1 MLSALFITMSKPYH
15 TSVLPLEVA
24 TYMAPKPGGIYVD
37 ATFGG
42 GGHTR
47 VLLEKE
53 PTCTVI
59 GIDWDYH
66 ALDTNAPLIEEE
78 YGERF
83 IPMLGSFTHLTRHLK
98 KLKISTID
106 GIIADFG
113 TSQFQIQQLPGF
125 SFNIS
130 SPLDM
135 RMSPGHS
142 KATAYHIVN
151 KAHEEE
157 LAHIFFEYG
166 EEPAS
171 RKIARLIVQERSKH
185 PIETTTDLANL
196 VSKVVKP
203 YSRSIHPATKVFQA
217 LRIVVNDELANI
229 RSLLSQAL
237 TVLNP
242 DGRIVCISFH
252 SLEDRIVKQF
262 FKEHISRLTILT
274 KKVVIA
280 SDEER
285 AHNPSSRSAKLR
297 AAQIVGP

>member
-1 MLSALFITMSKPYH
+1 M
-15 TSVLPLEVA
+15 
-24 TYMAPKPGGIYVD
+24 
-37 ATFGG
+37 
-42 GGHTR
+42 
-47 VLLEKE
+47 
-53 PTCTVI
+53 
-59 GIDWDYH
+59 
-66 ALDTNAPLIEEE
+66 
-78 YGERF
+78 
-83 IPMLGSFTHLTRHLK
+83 
-98 KLKISTID
+98 
-106 GIIADFG
+106 
-113 TSQFQIQQLPGF
+113 
-125 SFNIS
+125 
-130 SPLDM
+130 
-135 RMSPGHS
+135 
-142 KATAYHIVN
+142 
-151 KAHEEE
+151 
-157 LAHIFFEYG
+157 
-166 EEPAS
+166 
-171 RKIARLIVQERSKH
+171 
-185 PIETTTDLANL
+185 ANL